1 MLKWEPAFREIKI
14 REFNPGTS
22 NKKKIE
28 RKELLRQKIDSK
40 IGKNLKKI
48 QSRCKNRS
56 LLIDVRFYLYYSDEQ
71 GRTKKDLD
79 NLLKILLDVL
89 SVNMINNKKNPK
101 EGLGIV
107 MDDSDIRK
115 IICEKQIVNSTEKE
129 GIDLQ
134 ISIGH

>member
-1 MLKWEPAFREIKI
+1 LKWEPVFREIKI
-14 REFNPGTS
+14 RKFNPGTS
-22 NKKKIE
+22 NIKKIE
-28 RKELLRQKIDSK
+28 RKGLLKKEIMSK
-40 IGKNLKKI
+40 IGKDLKKI
-48 QSRCKNRS
+48 QDRCKKKP

-89 SVNMINNKKNPK
+89 SVNMINGQNPI

-115 IICEKQIVNSTEKE
+115 ITCEKQIVNSIEGE

-134 ISIGH
+134 ISIGR

>member
-1 MLKWEPAFREIKI
+1 MKWEPVFREIKI
-14 REFNPGTS
+14 RGFNPRTS
-22 NKKKIE
+22 NIKKIE
-28 RKELLRQKIDSK
+28 RKGLLKKEIMSK
-40 IGKNLKKI
+40 IGKDLKKI
-48 QSRCKNRS
+48 QDRCKKRP

-89 SVNMINNKKNPK
+89 SVNMINGQNPI

-115 IICEKQIVNSTEKE
+115 ITCEKQIVNSIEGE

-134 ISIGH
+134 ISIGR

>member
-1 MLKWEPAFREIKI
+1 LLKWEPAFREIKI
-14 REFNPGTS
+14 RKFNPGTS
-22 NKKKIE
+22 NIKKIE
-28 RKELLRQKIDSK
+28 RKGLLKKEIMSK
-40 IGKNLKKI
+40 IGKDIKKI
-48 QSRCKNRS
+48 QDRCKKKP

-89 SVNMINNKKNPK
+89 SVNMINGQNPI

-115 IICEKQIVNSTEKE
+115 ITCEKQIVNSTEGE

-134 ISIGH
+134 ISIGR

>member
-1 MLKWEPAFREIKI
+1 MKFREIKI
-14 REFNPGTS
+14 RGFNPGTS
-22 NKKKIE
+22 SKRKIE
-28 RKELLRQKIDSK
+28 RKDRLKKEIMSE
-40 IGKNLKKI
+40 IGKDLKKI
-48 QSRCKNRS
+48 QSRCKKRS

-89 SVNMINNKKNPK
+89 SVNMINGQNPI

-115 IICEKQIVNSTEKE
+115 ITCEKQIVNSTEGE

-134 ISIGH
+134 ISIGR

>member
-1 MLKWEPAFREIKI
+1 MKWKPVFREIKI

-22 NKKKIE
+22 SKRKIE
-28 RKELLRQKIDSK
+28 RKKLLKKEIESE
-40 IGKNLKKI
+40 IGKNLKKV
-48 QSRCKNRS
+48 QSRCKRGP

-89 SVNMINNKKNPK
+89 SVNMINGQNPL

-115 IICEKQIVNSTEKE
+115 IICEKQIVNSTEQE

-134 ISIGH
+134 ISIGR

>member
-1 MLKWEPAFREIKI
+1 MLKWEPVFREITI
-14 REFNPGTS
+14 RGFNPGTS
-22 NKKKIE
+22 SKRKIE
-28 RKELLRQKIDSK
+28 RKELLKKEIKSK
-40 IGKNLKKI
+40 IGKDLKKV
-48 QSRCKNRS
+48 QNRCKKRP
-56 LLIDVRFYLYYSDEQ
+56 LLIDVRFYLFYSDEQ

-89 SVNMINNKKNPK
+89 SVNMINGQNPI

-115 IICEKQIVNSTEKE
+115 ITCEKQIVNSTEGE

-134 ISIGH
+134 ISIGR

>member
-1 MLKWEPAFREIKI
+1 MKWEPVFREIKI
-14 REFNPGTS
+14 RGFNPGTS

-28 RKELLRQKIDSK
+28 RKELLKQEIESKIDK
-40 IGKNLKKI
+40 DLKKV
-48 QSRCKNRS
+48 QSRCKRKP

-89 SVNMINNKKNPK
+89 SVNMINGQNPI

-115 IICEKQIVNSTEKE
+115 IICEKQIVNSTERE

>member
-1 MLKWEPAFREIKI
+1 LEWEPAFREIKI
-14 REFNPGTS
+14 RKFNPGTS
-22 NKKKIE
+22 SKRKIE
-28 RKELLRQKIDSK
+28 RKNLLKKEIMSE
-40 IGKNLKKI
+40 IGKDLKKV
-48 QSRCKNRS
+48 QNRCKKRP

-89 SVNMINNKKNPK
+89 SVNMINGQNPI

-115 IICEKQIVNSTEKE
+115 ITCEKQIVNSTEGE

-134 ISIGH
+134 ISVGR

>member
-1 MLKWEPAFREIKI
+1 MKWEPVFREIKI
-14 REFNPGTS
+14 RGFNPGTS
-22 NKKKIE
+22 NKRKIE
-28 RKELLRQKIDSK
+28 RKELLKKEIESK
-40 IGKNLKKI
+40 IGKDLKKI
-48 QSRCKNRS
+48 QDRCKKRP

-89 SVNMINNKKNPK
+89 SVDMINGQNPL

-129 GIDLQ
+129 GIDLK
-134 ISIGH
+134 ISMRR

>member
-1 MLKWEPAFREIKI
+1 LLKWEPVFREIKI
-14 REFNPGTS
+14 RGFNPGTS
-22 NKKKIE
+22 NRKKIE
-28 RKELLRQKIDSK
+28 RKELLKQEIGSKIDK
-40 IGKNLKKI
+40 DLKKV
-48 QSRCKNRS
+48 QSRCKKRP
-56 LLIDVRFYLYYSDEQ
+56 LLIDVRFYLYYSDVQ

-89 SVNMINNKKNPK
+89 SVNMTNGQKPI

-115 IICEKQIVNSTEKE
+115 IICEKQIVNSAEKE

>member
-1 MLKWEPAFREIKI
+1 MEWEPAFREIKI
-14 REFNPGTS
+14 RKFNPGTS
-22 NKKKIE
+22 RKRKIE
-28 RKELLRQKIDSK
+28 RKNLLKKEIMSD
-40 IGKNLKKI
+40 IGKDLKKI
-48 QSRCKNRS
+48 QGRCKNRP

-89 SVNMINNKKNPK
+89 SVNMINGQNPI

-115 IICEKQIVNSTEKE
+115 ITCEKQIVNSTEGE

-134 ISIGH
+134 ISIGR